1 MSDDL
6 EKFLAARSAKKLEQ
20 EQQHE
25 RQREHE
31 AQKLSLFAA
40 SGKTE
45 WQRLQE
51 DLKTLVEG
59 KSVDAQSFQWH
70 GNPNSSSLILG
81 RVAATFS
88 CNGESNGVIHGCRVV
103 FGRKGDY
110 QQYAD
115 DPPLE
120 PIVWHLDFAT
130 DTDGR
135 KIMWMIDERP
145 DTASNSRDLAS
156 AISKQL
162 VQYHDNYEQALAQWS
177 PFGSSNF

>member
-1 MSDDL
+1 MSDEL
-6 EKFLAARSAKKLEQ
+6 EKFLAARSAKKRDQERQDERQHEQ
-20 EQQHE
+20 ES
-25 RQREHE
+25 
-31 AQKLSLFAA
+31 KKINLFAA

-51 DLKTLVEG
+51 DLKALVEG
-59 KSVDAQSFQWH
+59 KSVDGQSFQWH
-70 GNPNSSSLILG
+70 SNPNISSLILG

-88 CNGESNGVIHGCRVV
+88 YNGENNGVMHGCRVV

-130 DTDGR
+130 DAEGR
-135 KIMWMIDERP
+135 KIMW
-145 DTASNSRDLAS
+145 
-156 AISKQL
+156 
-162 VQYHDNYEQALAQWS
+162 
-177 PFGSSNF
+177 